1 MRVTLAGYLTD
12 YKGRVLLRRSSTR
25 SLEPVTCALQAGEE
39 PTTTLARAF
48 HAATGYFVL
57 PIRLVGVYYARNDE
71 LTLSYR
77 CTLRGSELAPPGGQ
91 PPAGF
96 FDAQPPPRGLSTAQ
110 ARQLDDALHHE
121 GGPAR
126 LARAAEGLAAR
137 LGIGPAR
144 AKDGP
149 GVEWVATARLIAA
162 AGGCI
167 LWTRAAATD
176 LWRLPARP
184 VAPGDAPWQTAAAL
198 QRSLGLDSALVP
210 ALRLIAAGAEPPAL
224 AFVFLVAADAETGPI
239 TTGRGEMTF
248 AAPGDA
254 PADVNRADA
263 DLAAEVLAAPASTV
277 ARRGPAGA
285 AQS

>member
-12 YKGRVLLRRSSTR
+12 YKGRVLLRRPSAR

-39 PTTTLARAF
+39 PAATLARAF
-48 HAATGYFVL
+48 RAATGYFVL
-57 PIRLVGVYYARNDE
+57 PIRLVGVYYARDGE

-77 CTLRGSELAPPGGQ
+77 CTLRGGELAPPAGQ

-126 LARAAEGLAAR
+126 LARAAEGLVAR

-144 AKDGP
+144 AKSGP

-162 AGGCI
+162 AGGRI

-176 LWRLPARP
+176 LWRLPTRL

-198 QRSLGLDSALVP
+198 QRALGLGQGDPP
-210 ALRLIAAGAEPPAL
+210 ALRLITLAADLLEMN
-224 AFVFLVAADAETGPI
+224 FVFLVTYEGNALAPTADTDVTLAAVDVGQTGFDAADTA
-239 TTGRGEMTF
+239 
-248 AAPGDA
+248 
-254 PADVNRADA
+254 V
-263 DLAAEVLAAPASTV
+263 AAEVLAAPPGTV